1 MCDIEELE
9 EIKNQAFL
17 EGVIGTLARM
27 KFLIDRE
34 KDPKVAIEKL
44 LKEVD
49 NAGKGAVEYL
59 SSVCINKF
67 AMLVGTVN
75 P

>member
-1 MCDIEELE
+1 MCNIELEELE

-17 EGVIGTLARM
+17 EGVIGTLTTV

-44 LKEVD
+44 LKEID
-49 NAGKGAVEYL
+49 NAGKGAVE
-59 SSVCINKF
+59 
-67 AMLVGTVN
+67 
-75 P
+75 

>member
-1 MCDIEELE
+1 MCDIELEELN

-17 EGVIGTLARM
+17 EGAIGALTRV

-59 SSVCINKF
+59 SSVCVNKF
-67 AMLVGTVN
+67 ATLTD